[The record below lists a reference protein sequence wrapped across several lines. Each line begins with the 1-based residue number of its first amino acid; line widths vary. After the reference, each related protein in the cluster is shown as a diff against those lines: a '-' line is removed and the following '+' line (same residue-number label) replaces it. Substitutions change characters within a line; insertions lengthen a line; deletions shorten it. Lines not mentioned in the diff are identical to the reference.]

1 MRYAMQCAR
10 GCSFARAVSRGVCTL
25 HRVRRPPRVSVVAHT
40 HAPGRVG
47 MSFHRFGMTLSPSFT
62 VFEFLT

>member
-1 MRYAMQCAR
+1 MRYAISVPAGALSRAQSRAACAR
-10 GCSFARAVSRGVCTL
+10 STGCAARRGL
-25 HRVRRPPRVSVVAHT
+25 ALKHT